1 MRILI
6 ASTTYYPALNGQAI
20 FTTNLARE
28 LAKRGH
34 EVLVVYPFDRA
45 QSIEQDGVQLRAVR
59 SFSLTAVHGDSY
71 VPFFPSRNVRK
82 IFDGFQPEI
91 VHIQDH
97 YPLSRAVVF
106 EAKKRGIKR
115 LGTNHFMPENLAP
128 YVPLIS
134 KVKPVYNW
142 ILWHWML
149 ETYNR
154 LDVATAQ
161 SRVAAE
167 LIRSQ
172 GLRVP
177 VLSASCG
184 IDLKRFHP
192 DPQTDRRACQLRYG
206 LDPNRILFLFV
217 GRVDREKR
225 VDVLLYAMQEL
236 QRDDIQLVV
245 AGKGTTS
252 NELQTLAK
260 NLGLGERVRF
270 TGFIPH
276 EDLHVLLNSVDIFTM
291 PSEAELLSI
300 ASLEAMACG
309 RPVLLADA
317 VALPDLVTPGVNGY
331 LFKPGDASDAAH
343 CMDRLANQRERW
355 KGMGE
360 ASLEK
365 ARYHSLDNTVKRY
378 EILYKALLADTPLA
392 ELQAQLSSTPL

>member
-34 EVLVVYPFDRA
+34 EVQVLFPFDQTQQVR
-45 QSIEQDGVQLRAVR
+45 QDGVHLRAVR

-71 VPFFPSRNVRK
+71 VPWFPARTVREVFNK
-82 IFDGFQPEI
+82 FDPEI

-97 YPLSRAVVF
+97 YPLSRAVVL
-106 EAKKRGIKR
+106 EAGKRGIKR

-128 YVPLIS
+128 YVPVIS
-134 KVKPVYNW
+134 RIKPVYNW

-154 LDVATAQ
+154 LNVATAQ

-167 LIRSQ
+167 LIRAQ
-172 GLRVP
+172 GLRIP

-184 IDLKRFHP
+184 IDLRRFHP
-192 DPQTDRRACQLRYG
+192 DPQTDRQACRRRYG
-206 LDPNRILFLFV
+206 LDPDRILFLFV

-225 VDVLLYAMQEL
+225 VDVLLHAMQKL
-236 QRDDIQLVV
+236 QRRDIQLVI

-252 NELQTLAK
+252 NELQALAK
-260 NLGLGERVRF
+260 ELGVEDRVRF

-331 LFKPGDASDAAH
+331 LFKAGDASEAARY
-343 CMDRLANQRERW
+343 MNLLADQRQRW
-355 KGMGE
+355 DEMGR

-365 ARYHSLDNTVKRY
+365 ARFHSLDNTVQRY
-378 EILYKALLADTPLA
+378 EILYRALLADTPLA
-392 ELQAQLSSTPL
+392 ELQARLSSTPV

>member
-20 FTTNLARE
+20 FTTNLAQE

-34 EVLVVYPFDRA
+34 EVLVTYPFDQA
-45 QSIEQDGVQLRAVR
+45 EATQHNGVQLQAVK
-59 SFSLTAVHGDSY
+59 SFNLAAVHGDSF
-71 VPFFPSRNVRK
+71 VTLLPGKAVRQL
-82 IFDGFQPEI
+82 FDHFNPNI

-97 YPLSRAVVF
+97 YPLSRTVVL
-106 EAKKRGIKR
+106 EAQKRGIKR

-128 YVPLIS
+128 YIPVIS
-134 KVKPVYNW
+134 KIKPVYSR

-149 ETYNR
+149 EVYNR

-161 SRVAAE
+161 SRVAAR
-167 LIRSQ
+167 LIRDQ
-172 GLRVP
+172 GLRIP
-177 VLSASCG
+177 VFPASCG

-192 DPQTDRRACQLRYG
+192 DPNTDRLACRQRYG
-206 LDPNRILFLFV
+206 IDPDCTVFLFV

-225 VDVLLYAMQEL
+225 VDVLLRAMQKL
-236 QRDDIQLVV
+236 HRNDVQLVI

-260 NLGLGERVRF
+260 SLGLGDCIRF

-317 VALPDLVTPGVNGY
+317 VALPDLVDPGVNGY
-331 LFKPGDASDAAH
+331 LFKAGDPADAAYY
-343 CMDRLANQRERW
+343 MNMLVNQRDRW
-355 KGMGE
+355 ETMGK

-365 ARYHSLDNTVKRY
+365 ASYHSLDNTVQRY
-378 EILYKALLADTPLA
+378 EILYKALLADTPLT
-392 ELQAQLSSTPL
+392 ELQTQFSSMPL